1 MMSILIT
8 HHSSLITKKSG
19 GMMVQAPKEQAQY
32 DKQINH
38 LKEALRR
45 SRDLR
50 SRALSQK
57 ELLEQQREKLYQ
69 KAAEYGVKPEE
80 LEQKIAALKEEMDR
94 LLAEANGLI
103 PWELLKELGQ

>member
-1 MMSILIT
+1 ME
-8 HHSSLITKKSG
+8 
-19 GMMVQAPKEQAQY
+19 APKEQAQY
-32 DKQINH
+32 DKQISH

-57 ELLEQQREKLYQ
+57 ELLEQQREKLCQ

-80 LEQKIAALKEEMDR
+80 LGQKITALKEEIDR
-94 LLAEANGLI
+94 LLAEADRLI
-103 PWELLKELGQ
+103 PWDLLDKEQSR

>member
-1 MMSILIT
+1 
-8 HHSSLITKKSG
+8 
-19 GMMVQAPKEQAQY
+19 MVQAPKEQAQY
-32 DKQINH
+32 DNQINR

-94 LLAEANGLI
+94 LLGEANGLI
-103 PWELLKELGQ
+103 PWELLKEQGQ

>member
-1 MMSILIT
+1 
-8 HHSSLITKKSG
+8 
-19 GMMVQAPKEQAQY
+19 MVQGQKEQAHY
-32 DKQINH
+32 EKQINY

-57 ELLEQQREKLYQ
+57 ELLEQQRAKLYQ

-80 LEQKIAALKEEMDR
+80 LGDKINALKAEMER
-94 LLAEANGLI
+94 LLAEANRLI
-103 PWELLKELGQ
+103 PWDLLEKEQSR

>member
-1 MMSILIT
+1 
-8 HHSSLITKKSG
+8 
-19 GMMVQAPKEQAQY
+19 MVQAPKEQAQY

-38 LKEALRR
+38 LKDALRR

-57 ELLEQQREKLYQ
+57 ELLEQQRGKLYQ
-69 KAAEYGVKPEE
+69 NAAEFGVKPEE

-103 PWELLKELGQ
+103 PWELLKEQGQ

>member
-1 MMSILIT
+1 
-8 HHSSLITKKSG
+8 
-19 GMMVQAPKEQAQY
+19 MMVQTPKEQAQY

-38 LKEALRR
+38 LKDALRR

-57 ELLEQQREKLYQ
+57 ELLEQQREKLCQ
-69 KAAEYGVKPEE
+69 KAAEYGVKPED

-103 PWELLKELGQ
+103 PWELLKEQGQ

>member
-1 MMSILIT
+1 
-8 HHSSLITKKSG
+8 
-19 GMMVQAPKEQAQY
+19 MMVQAPKEQAQY
-32 DKQINH
+32 DKQIND
-38 LKEALRR
+38 LKVALRR

-57 ELLEQQREKLYQ
+57 ELLEQQREKLYA

-94 LLAEANGLI
+94 LLAEAKGLI
-103 PWELLKELGQ
+103 PWELLKEQGQ

>member
-1 MMSILIT
+1 
-8 HHSSLITKKSG
+8 
-19 GMMVQAPKEQAQY
+19 MMVQAPKEQAQY

-38 LKEALRR
+38 LQEALRR

-69 KAAEYGVKPEE
+69 KAAEFGVKPEE

-103 PWELLKELGQ
+103 PWDLLKEQGP